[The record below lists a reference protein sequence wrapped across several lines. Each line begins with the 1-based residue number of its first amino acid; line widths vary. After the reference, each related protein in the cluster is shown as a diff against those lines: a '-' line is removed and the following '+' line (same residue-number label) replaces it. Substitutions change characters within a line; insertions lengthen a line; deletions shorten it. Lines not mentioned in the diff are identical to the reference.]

1 MERLTTRH
9 NGVAVI
15 KDKTK
20 LKDAMEKL
28 AAYEEAEEECDMKA
42 LTTEFAEC
50 ICDKLCKYPDVCDQE
65 ELDEYCEM
73 CKMDEFISDILK
85 GYNQLN
91 KFVGSQLENLLKKNS
106 ELERE
111 LQNYKNQESNP
122 VIHGEWEPYPN
133 DFYRRCSACKMEFE
147 KQKVQSSNFCPNC
160 GADMRGGNN
169 E

>member
-28 AAYEEAEEECDMKA
+28 AAYEEVEEECDMKA

-50 ICDKLCKYPDVCDQE
+50 ICDKLCKYPIIIHHQK
-65 ELDEYCEM
+65 ELDEHCEM

-85 GYNQLN
+85 GYNKLN
-91 KFVGSQLENLLKKNS
+91 TFVGSQVEKLLKKNG
-106 ELERE
+106 ELEKE
-111 LQNYKNQESNP
+111 LQKYKGL
-122 VIHGEWEPYPN
+122 GE
-133 DFYRRCSACKMEFE
+133 ME
-147 KQKVQSSNFCPNC
+147 K
-160 GADMRGGNN
+160 
-169 E
+169 